1 MSPTP
6 SRHDIKA
13 FSRTALQEFVSENV
27 RYLSEDEVLA
37 VLENPYVTPAICSA
51 ISQTQRLVALYSVRL
66 RLAGHRM
73 TPQAHATKLIHYL
86 YWTDLLRLSIDVK
99 VPATVRRAIEKQL
112 LNKVPELPLGERIS
126 SAKRCSGALIKAFLF
141 DADPKV
147 FAALL
152 INQRLREE
160 DLVHF
165 ATCSR
170 AAAEQLTLLAS
181 DPKWSF
187 RYAIRKALVM
197 NAATPRSTAAS
208 QLRYL
213 SRRDLRLLHAN
224 PETSVYLRRCIER
237 LQPREEAGSGP
248 AGSGAGGVGERSG

>member
-1 MSPTP
+1 MTHTPT
-6 SRHDIKA
+6 RHDIKA
-13 FSRTALQEFVSENV
+13 FSRTALQAFVAENV
-27 RYLSEDEVLA
+27 RYLSEDETLA
-37 VLENPYVTPAICSA
+37 VLDNAYVTPAICGS

-66 RLAGHRM
+66 RLAGHRL

-86 YWTDLLRLSIDVK
+86 YWTDLVRLSLDVK

-112 LNKVPELPLGERIS
+112 LNKIPELPLGERIS
-126 SAKRCSGALIKAFLF
+126 TAKRCSGALIKVFLF
-141 DADPKV
+141 DGDPKV

-165 ATCSR
+165 ASSPR
-170 AAAEQLTLLAS
+170 AAPEQLNLLAA

-187 RYAIRKALVM
+187 RYAIRKAIVM

-213 SRRDLRLLHAN
+213 SRRDLRQIHSN
-224 PETSVYLRRCIER
+224 PGTSVYLRRCIER
-237 LQPREEAGSGP
+237 LRPQEGEA
-248 AGSGAGGVGERSG
+248 AAEVTE